1 MQRYFGLFSMHATTT
16 VQVSGHIMYHYI
28 VYIVCC
34 QYVLRTIYMIFQIRQ
49 FLPIQDGKKEKRS
62 DLGIIRKNG
71 PNTWSLGWFSHLTDS
86 IETTQPFRAM
96 WLVSMTSADVHQLH
110 TQIMGIRSQA
120 PNQKGDNP
128 QHQWMLNKALS
139 GTTLYSTLLWGYLWG
154 ASWIPKQP
162 QWWLGAFSDLNPII
176 NWNSS
181 GEWCDVT
188 RMKPNLH
195 TTNMTSVKRGQAE
208 HLECW
213 FTKFKYRPTGP
224 TGVKVLA
231 CGRGG

>member
-188 RMKPNLH
+188 RMNQNLH
-195 TTNMTSVKRGQAE
+195 TTNMTSVKRGHAE

-213 FTKFKYRPTGP
+213 FTKIKYRPTGP

-231 CGRGG
+231 CGRGA